1 MLGTTVQVLRCECAW
16 SPQFHNG
23 VCQEERVKVCDAY
36 WRVIMSI
43 AEPYEADDSTN
54 LYSTSVVGIVGGQI
68 VAI

>member
-1 MLGTTVQVLRCECAW
+1 M
-16 SPQFHNG
+16 
-23 VCQEERVKVCDAY
+23 KVCDAY